1 MGGAEVP
8 VEGGGVKQQSHRSD
22 LGSPAGRSDRQQ
34 RLGKPGANQSGSGE
48 E

>member
-8 VEGGGVKQQSHRSD
+8 VEGGGVKHRSD

-34 RLGKPGANQSGSGE
+34 RLGKPGADQSGSGE